1 MIKGMVNLGQEAN
14 TKKEKRHGL
23 HAMSHFKQLY
33 SSLWFNLFICVGN
46 KLHTGKWLMKGAHNI
61 GDVYTQ
67 AGWGFFGFFFPEIM
81 LRYNVKK
88 QKDNFWKYL

>member
-1 MIKGMVNLGQEAN
+1 MEG
-14 TKKEKRHGL
+14 T
-23 HAMSHFKQLY
+23 
-33 SSLWFNLFICVGN
+33 
-46 KLHTGKWLMKGAHNI
+46 HNI

-67 AGWGFFGFFFPEIM
+67 AGCFLGVFM